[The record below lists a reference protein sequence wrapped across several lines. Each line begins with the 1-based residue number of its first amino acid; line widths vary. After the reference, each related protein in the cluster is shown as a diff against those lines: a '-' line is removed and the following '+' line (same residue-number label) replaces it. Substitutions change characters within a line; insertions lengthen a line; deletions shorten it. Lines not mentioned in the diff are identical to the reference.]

1 MTAAMTLP
9 ITVPFITPSPPHPT
23 LPLIAPVIAPSP
35 PCPLPAPWLSSPS
48 LSPLL
53 FQPPH
58 FPITASTTSSSLGQ
72 TLQLPWT
79 DEDAGCGEV
88 GKEQERTE
96 RGAAGVGYMKGE
108 RRCYQEDVTQ
118 HLSPPLPTGMVQPR
132 VALSKV
138 LGQSGLMQGGR
149 CRPLGSESLIHV
161 FLAWAGG
168 SPPSEPHLGYV

>member
-96 RGAAGVGYMKGE
+96 RGAVGVGYTYLLPFSLVLKGPLTGTSPWPGGY
-108 RRCYQEDVTQ
+108 RSLLLL
-118 HLSPPLPTGMVQPR
+118 LSHFSR
-132 VALSKV
+132 VRLCAT
-138 LGQSGLMQGGR
+138 
-149 CRPLGSESLIHV
+149 P
-161 FLAWAGG
+161 
-168 SPPSEPHLGYV
+168 